1 MELSGETIVDLV
13 DNQSYQENVQD
24 NQAKAA
30 VDLDA
35 LFKDFSDLAKEELP
49 ARAALNIEGG
59 IEQGGTT
66 LSMELNVIN
75 LPLRYKNQEKKL
87 VYVDQAYE
95 LNVYLVVD
103 NAHVSKS
110 ALKIE
115 KLSSLS
121 AFLDDPDSVLA
132 KAASRFAEL
141 LDLIRENQE
150 AAMNE
155 SEEQKEAEK
164 EVSKKQSSAK
174 SKK

>member
-13 DNQSYQENVQD
+13 ENQSYEDKVVANP
-24 NQAKAA
+24 AGKEI
-30 VDLDA
+30 DLDA
-35 LFKDFSDLAKEELP
+35 LFAAFQDLSKSEQP
-49 ARAALNIEGG
+49 VRAALDVDGG

-66 LSMELNVIN
+66 LSLEANVIN

-95 LNVYLVVD
+95 LSVYLIVD

-121 AFLDDPDSVLA
+121 AFLDDPDSVFS
-132 KAASRFAEL
+132 KAAAWFADQLET
-141 LDLIRENQE
+141 IRENQT
-150 AAMNE
+150 AAL
-155 SEEQKEAEK
+155 EEEK
-164 EVSKKQSSAK
+164 QDENK
-174 SKK
+174 

>member
-1 MELSGETIVDLV
+1 MELSGENIVDLV
-13 DNQSYQENVQD
+13 ENQSYKDTVLANPEG
-24 NQAKAA
+24 KE

-35 LFKDFSDLAKEELP
+35 LFAAFRSLAENEEL
-49 ARAALNIEGG
+49 ARAALDIDGG

-66 LSMELNVIN
+66 LSLELNVIN

-103 NAHVSKS
+103 NAHVTKS

-121 AFLDDPDSVLA
+121 AFLDDPDSVFA
-132 KAASRFAEL
+132 KAAQRFAEL
-141 LDLIRENQE
+141 LDQVRENQE
-150 AAMNE
+150 KALK
-155 SEEQKEAEK
+155 EEEASKTAEK
-164 EVSKKQSSAK
+164 EEKE
-174 SKK
+174 

>member
-1 MELSGETIVDLV
+1 MELAGDAIVDLV
-13 DNQSYQENVQD
+13 DNQSYQDKVVENPAGQ
-24 NQAKAA
+24 A

-35 LFKDFSDLAKEELP
+35 LFEAFKALAKNEEP
-49 ARAALNIEGG
+49 ARAALDIDGG

-66 LSMELNVIN
+66 LSMEANVIN

-87 VYVDQAYE
+87 VFVDQAYE
-95 LNVYLVVD
+95 LNVYLIVD

-141 LDLIRENQE
+141 LDTIRENQE
-150 AAMNE
+150 AAV
-155 SEEQKEAEK
+155 EEEK
-164 EVSKKQSSAK
+164 ETAEEEKTADKKAST
-174 SKK
+174 KKK